1 MYKPY
6 ILDIEKSVR
15 PVADSIEA
23 MELTGTP
30 DKRSDMQYY
39 NCLDRLFLGDE
50 DEELDQEAAVS
61 KLCRIMVGNDA
72 RIRDLVSKHFTLAE
86 LKLIRKRTI
95 GSGYI
100 GGKAAGMLIAGK
112 LIEHY
117 HPELYKKTLRT

>member
-1 MYKPY
+1 M
-6 ILDIEKSVR
+6 IC
-15 PVADSIEA
+15 SITIVW
-23 MELTGTP
+23 TGF
-30 DKRSDMQYY
+30 
-39 NCLDRLFLGDE
+39 FLGDE

-117 HPELYKKTLRT
+117 HPELYKKNTPNMTTVSFWGGLMSFIHL